1 LPNNLSQN
9 IKMTQKKTEKSFRVR
24 DNKRQLFKYFLAG
37 LFLVFIFLARG
48 VGASVIDDL
57 RLKIDDRNSKIE
69 VIEKEIEAFQKEL
82 SKVQAEK
89 SSLENTIKALDISR
103 NKFLSG
109 IKLTESKIEAT
120 NLEIQKLSL
129 EIGGKQSLIEQ
140 NTVALAG
147 AIRKVQQLS
156 SDSLVESMLLYDS
169 VSELWNYL
177 DRLEQFQKSLKESID
192 TLREL
197 KTALTSNKLAIEE
210 SKKKLLSYKK
220 DLSDQ
225 KQIVENNKA
234 EKAALLSATKNRETT
249 YQTLIRQKEEN
260 KAQFERELFELE
272 SQIQFELDPSR
283 IPPSGKGI
291 LSWPLDSVYI
301 TQKFGKTI
309 DAKRLYTSGT
319 HSGVDFRASV
329 GTPVKSVL
337 SGKVRATGDTDRAC
351 DNASYGKWVLIDHAN
366 GLSSLYAHFDIISV
380 SPGQDV
386 ITGQRIGYSGN
397 TGYSTGP
404 HLHLT
409 IFAQDGV
416 EVGTLASR
424 ACRGAV
430 YTIPLANPAAYLDP
444 LEYL

>member
-1 LPNNLSQN
+1 
-9 IKMTQKKTEKSFRVR
+9 MTQKKTEKSFRVR

-69 VIEKEIEAFQKEL
+69 AIEKEIEAFQKEL

-140 NTVALAG
+140 NTVALSG

-192 TLREL
+192 ALREL

-260 KAQFERELFELE
+260 KAQFERELF
-272 SQIQFELDPSR
+272 
-283 IPPSGKGI
+283 
-291 LSWPLDSVYI
+291 
-301 TQKFGKTI
+301 
-309 DAKRLYTSGT
+309 
-319 HSGVDFRASV
+319 
-329 GTPVKSVL
+329 
-337 SGKVRATGDTDRAC
+337 
-351 DNASYGKWVLIDHAN
+351 
-366 GLSSLYAHFDIISV
+366 
-380 SPGQDV
+380 
-386 ITGQRIGYSGN
+386 
-397 TGYSTGP
+397 
-404 HLHLT
+404 
-409 IFAQDGV
+409 
-416 EVGTLASR
+416 
-424 ACRGAV
+424 
-430 YTIPLANPAAYLDP
+430 
-444 LEYL
+444 